1 MPPAEHR
8 DTIHELLGRALD
20 EGPARLVVRGG
31 CMTPLVCDGDR
42 VEIVRLDGPA
52 VPGAILL
59 ARGGDGELV
68 AHRYLGPAAGDDL
81 WLAGDRTR
89 AERLPPAA
97 VLGGIVDVE
106 RGERH
111 LAFDPL
117 RPGLLDRAIAALAR
131 AFAEVP
137 PERAT
142 FGSRVARR
150 LRIGLLR
157 LRALDWRRAKA
168 ASPRS

>member
-1 MPPAEHR
+1 MPPAAHR
-8 DTIHELLGRALD
+8 ETVHDLLGRALAA
-20 EGPARLVVRGG
+20 GPARLVVRGG

-68 AHRYLGPAAGDDL
+68 AHRCLGAAGGDDL

-89 AERLPPAA
+89 AERLPPTA

-106 RGERH
+106 REGRH
-111 LAFDPL
+111 LSFDPL
-117 RPGLLDRAIAALAR
+117 RPGALDRAIAALAR

-142 FGSRVARR
+142 LGSRVARA

-157 LRALDWRRAKA
+157 LRALDWRRAEA
-168 ASPRS
+168 TPPRS